1 MVSKEEYEKA
11 KLIIYDYEITKH
23 KDEIKSNFLIPPP
36 PEPPLDRVLIEG
48 GSYKICQNCGS
59 SVVKNGFLRLF
70 GEYLCINKRCINSK
84 SKFK

>member
-1 MVSKEEYEKA
+1 MVSKEEYENA
-11 KLIIYDYEITKH
+11 KVIVDEYEKNKNSKRII
-23 KDEIKSNFLIPPP
+23 PQP

-48 GSYKICQNCGS
+48 GSYKICRNCGS